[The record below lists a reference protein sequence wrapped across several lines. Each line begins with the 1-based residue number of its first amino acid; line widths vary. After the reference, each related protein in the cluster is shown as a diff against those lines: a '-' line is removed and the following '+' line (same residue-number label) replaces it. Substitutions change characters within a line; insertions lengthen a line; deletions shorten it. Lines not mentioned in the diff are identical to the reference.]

1 MKVAPEHVSP
11 GVLDIMGKPG
21 PEVYET
27 FLHVF
32 EKLNERLPERRYL
45 VNYFLSAHPGAGL
58 GEALDLGLYC
68 LNRRLHPEQVQDFIP
83 LPMTVSAAMY
93 HTGFHPLTG
102 APVHVPRS
110 FRERKM
116 QRALV
121 QYKNRAGHPLVRE
134 ALEKLDARH
143 LERLFSEGSRR
154 NTGKKSQQGSK
165 NDRRRRH
172 PSPHGSPR

>member
-1 MKVAPEHVSP
+1 
-11 GVLDIMGKPG
+11 MGKPG

-32 EKLNERLPERRYL
+32 EKLNERLPDRRYL

-58 GEALDLGLYC
+58 REALDLGLYC

-102 APVHVPRS
+102 EAVHVPRS

-121 QYKNRAGHPLVRE
+121 QYENHAGHPLIRE
-134 ALEKLDARH
+134 ALKKLRVPD
-143 LERLFSEGSRR
+143 LERLYSKGSRR
-154 NTGKKSQQGSK
+154 DAGKKSQQERD
-165 NDRRRRH
+165 NERRR